1 MPDLEGCSWCE
12 ELNHHQVDVSSHL
25 QVAAKVCKFYD
36 MIRQGKS
43 AELSVIL
50 DTLRQRSAPVSSS
63 RRDPAD
69 DDDDDDDDDMVG
81 VPK

>member
-1 MPDLEGCSWCE
+1 
-12 ELNHHQVDVSSHL
+12 
-25 QVAAKVCKFYD
+25 

-69 DDDDDDDDDMVG
+69 DDDDDDDDDNMVG